1 MIKIILILV
10 LNLSIYLLHAKSSEL
25 ENEWKNTSGKPCLT
39 IFSPPNTSKITKAN
53 VGKIVVTKQQMNQLG
68 YKDVRTV
75 LEQIAGLDVYSD
87 GPRGQKLLSS

>member
-1 MIKIILILV
+1 M
-10 LNLSIYLLHAKSSEL
+10 
-25 ENEWKNTSGKPCLT
+25 SGKIHQENLCLT

-87 GPRGQKLLSS
+87 EPRGQKTSIFMRGTN

>member
-1 MIKIILILV
+1 M
-10 LNLSIYLLHAKSSEL
+10 E
-25 ENEWKNTSGKPCLT
+25 NTSGKPCLT
-39 IFSPPNTSKITKAN
+39 IFRPPNTSKVTKAN

-87 GPRGQKLLSS
+87 DLEGKNFIFERYN